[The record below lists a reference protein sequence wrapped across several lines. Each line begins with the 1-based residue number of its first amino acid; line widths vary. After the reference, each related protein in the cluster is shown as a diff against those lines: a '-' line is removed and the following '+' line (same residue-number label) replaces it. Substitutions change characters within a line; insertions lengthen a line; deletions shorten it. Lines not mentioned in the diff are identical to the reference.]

1 MFALVQ
7 VGSVQDSGHHE
18 AKVGSEG
25 VDGHGAS
32 GVLSLNQKVSHD
44 SSEKSPNEGFSGR
57 FGSLTPSRDSRMN
70 SFTANSVTSN
80 MAMVSSWIGLVLPR
94 TAPKEMSTEPV
105 QKSALIMLREER
117 KKHDRH
123 LKRTLA
129 DIPLLDL
136 PLHANVD
143 LASMHAVEEAL
154 HQSGPLQGKSCD
166 QEVEANA
173 TEAIPLQEG
182 HEEAKADEDHH
193 MNILETCREHMNTKW
208 SKNQPVL
215 VPQGTSLGP
224 LMSAGVMKYQEDPVS
239 LYADDV

>member
-1 MFALVQ
+1 MIHQRKARMRDSQ
-7 VGSVQDSGHHE
+7 VVI
-18 AKVGSEG
+18 
-25 VDGHGAS
+25 GAF
-32 GVLSLNQKVSHD
+32 
-44 SSEKSPNEGFSGR
+44 E
-57 FGSLTPSRDSRMN
+57 SLTPSRDSKMN

-117 KKHDRH
+117 KKDDCCEGH
-123 LKRTLA
+123 LKRTLV
-129 DIPLLDL
+129 DLPLVDL

-143 LASMHAVEEAL
+143 LAFMHAVEEAL

-182 HEEAKADEDHH
+182 HEEAKTDEDHH
-193 MNILETCREHMNTKW
+193 MNILETCREQMNTKW
-208 SKNQPVL
+208 TKNQPVV
-215 VPQGTSLGP
+215 VPRGTRLGP
-224 LMSAGVMKYQEDPVS
+224 LVSAIISQAPLVYIQMTECS
-239 LYADDV
+239 